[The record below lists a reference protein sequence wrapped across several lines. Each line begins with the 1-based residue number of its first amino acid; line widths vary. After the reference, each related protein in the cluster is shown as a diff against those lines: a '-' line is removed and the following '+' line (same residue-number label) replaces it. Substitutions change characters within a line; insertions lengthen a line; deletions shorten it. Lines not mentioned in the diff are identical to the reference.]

1 MDKIIIVIN
10 LILLLVII
18 VSAFIIYNKSHIDLY
33 IDKEIVSS
41 NDHKNAL
48 IFTKKKLKFN
58 HGVLFIYPRLLYNSF
73 WMKNIYIPLDIICL
87 DEKLQVVGL
96 LENLIPLDTNNHEI
110 KNKFKYALKVN
121 SGTIKRMN
129 IQSGNY
135 IILIKKKKN

>member
-96 LENLIPLDTNNHEI
+96 KKIDI
-110 KNKFKYALKVN
+110 
-121 SGTIKRMN
+121 
-129 IQSGNY
+129 NY
-135 IILIKKKKN
+135 LF